1 LDIFKKISELIGNR
15 KKETKAPLLIIKKE
29 PEDSTMKEYISIE
42 EAINDLEKDPNVPS
56 DLLAKLK
63 KSYKNLKNKSSIIIK
78 DGEII

>member
-1 LDIFKKISELIGNR
+1 
-15 KKETKAPLLIIKKE
+15 
-29 PEDSTMKEYISIE
+29 MKEYISIE